1 MIQQQKNQFINLCQD
16 LMFKIFFSRNEKL
29 LLSLAQTF
37 IFQPRGKTIEK
48 LKIKAEGQ
56 DWLKEMEMALRNPAI
71 YPKFPGG
78 KGVVLDILATLNT
91 GESVNIEMQT
101 MFHAHFRE
109 RILYYW
115 SEVYGSDLKSGE
127 GYETLKPAYSL
138 VFINFPLFERE
149 LKPQPIAKGV
159 PCAPTASRGS
169 DKRTALHSFSIRS
182 DKPPHFVLTEHLG
195 MIFVDLSQFHLP
207 KKGDFKNMFDMMSAW
222 CYFIKGS
229 SCLTEEGRKALFR
242 KSEVFKMAES
252 ALKDL
257 SVDSS
262 VRVLEKL
269 REKWVR
275 DQVTDI
281 KYATQK
287 GMEKGMEKGRA
298 EGRQKGRA
306 EGMEK
311 GRQEG
316 RAEGR
321 QAVALNMLKS
331 GFGTPA
337 IAKVTGLSIE
347 DVKQLKSDS

>member
-1 MIQQQKNQFINLCQD
+1 MIQQPQQNQFINLCQD
-16 LMFKIFFSRNEKL
+16 LMFKIFFSRNKKL

-37 IFQPRGKTIEK
+37 IFLPKGKNIEK
-48 LKIKAEGQ
+48 LKIKAEGE

-71 YPKFPGG
+71 YPKVPSG

-91 GESVNIEMQT
+91 GESVNIELQAT
-101 MFHAHFRE
+101 SHPHFRE

-138 VFINFPLFERE
+138 VFVNFPLFERE

-159 PCAPTASRGS
+159 PCVPTTYKGG
-169 DKRTALHSFSIRS
+169 DKRTTVHSFSIRS

-195 MIFVDLSQFHLP
+195 MIFVDLSRFQVP
-207 KKGDFKNMFDMMSAW
+207 KGDSKDVLDMMSAW

-229 SCLTEEGRKALFR
+229 PYLTKEGLKVLFR

-287 GMEKGMEKGRA
+287 GMEKGRA
-298 EGRQKGRA
+298 EGHA

-311 GRQEG
+311 GMEKGMQ
-316 RAEGR
+316 
-321 QAVALNMLKS
+321 QVALNMLKKQLDFS
-331 GFGTPA
+331 L
-337 IAKVTGLSIE
+337 ISEVTGLSE
-347 DVKQLKSDS
+347 EQVNKLKSQTG

>member
-37 IFQPRGKTIEK
+37 IFLPKGKNIEK

-115 SEVYGSDLKSGE
+115 SEIYGAEFKSG
-127 GYETLKPAYSL
+127 GSYGTLKPAYSL
-138 VFINFPLFERE
+138 VFVNFPLFERE

-159 PCAPTASRGS
+159 PCAPTASRGC
-169 DKRTALHSFSIRS
+169 DKRTAVHSFSIRS

-195 MIFVDLSQFHLP
+195 MIFVDLSRFSIP
-207 KKGDFKNMFDMMSAW
+207 ERDSKNMLDMMSAW
-222 CYFIKGS
+222 CYFIRGS
-229 SCLTEEGRKALFR
+229 SCLTEEGRKALFK

-281 KYATQK
+281 EYATQK
-287 GMEKGMEKGRA
+287 GIEKGRA
-298 EGRQKGRA
+298 KGQA

-311 GRQEG
+311 GMRT
-316 RAEGR
+316 
-321 QAVALNMLKS
+321 VALAMLKKQ
-331 GFGTPA
+331 A
-337 IAKVTGLSIE
+337 DIAFISEVTGLSVEEIN
-347 DVKQLKSDS
+347 KLKNGADS